1 MNLIETIKISE
12 YMGNDITG
20 KYDGIIFRDIFLMP
34 ILLPVLNGESEKII
48 SIDFDDCFG
57 IPLSFVEEVFGGIVK
72 YYNFNRKRIMSNIM
86 IISRDDETIP
96 HFVKK
101 YIIKAEQSSRV

>member
-1 MNLIETIKISE
+1 M
-12 YMGNDITG
+12 
-20 KYDGIIFRDIFLMP
+20 
-34 ILLPVLNGESEKII
+34 EKDTLREINH
-48 SIDFDDCFG
+48 DF
-57 IPLSFVEEVFGGIVK
+57 VK

-96 HFVKK
+96 HFVEK